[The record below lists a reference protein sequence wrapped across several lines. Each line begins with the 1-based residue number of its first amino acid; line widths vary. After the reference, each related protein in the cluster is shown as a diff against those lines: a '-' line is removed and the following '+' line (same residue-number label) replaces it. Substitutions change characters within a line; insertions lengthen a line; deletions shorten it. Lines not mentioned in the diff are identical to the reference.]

1 MACVTFRLRPGARN
15 DTTTVPF
22 LTMTQPYDVAVAGL
36 GAMGGAAAYHLARR
50 GLRVLGIDR
59 FSPPHAMGSSHGRS
73 RMIREAYF
81 EHPLYVPLV
90 QRAYE
95 LWAELERTVGHQFLL
110 QTGGL
115 MIGPENGTLVQGTIR
130 SAVEFGLPHDVIPAA
145 RLHRLYPAFAPLDGM
160 VGVLEHRAGIL
171 LPEPIVAAHLQL
183 AEAHGAELRRETHVD
198 GWERTS
204 EGIALRIGDETIVA
218 RHLVVAVGAWT
229 SPFLQSLA
237 LPLTVERQVI
247 YWFEPV
253 RFPEYHVVD
262 RMPVSIWELDDGT
275 LFYTKPDLGDGVKI
289 GIHHGGETTSPDQ
302 VDRRVSNEEDAAIYD
317 LLRRFVPFAKGH
329 LRDRA
334 TCLYTNTP
342 DSDFILDRHPDC
354 DEVIVLSPCSGH
366 GFKFASVVGEI
377 AADLVTTGSTRFDL
391 SQFSLSRFTSPS
403 L

>member
-1 MACVTFRLRPGARN
+1 
-15 DTTTVPF
+15 
-22 LTMTQPYDVAVAGL
+22 MTQPYDVAVAGL
-36 GAMGGAAAYHLARR
+36 GAMGSAAVYHLARR

-59 FSPPHAMGSSHGRS
+59 FSPPHDMGSSHGRS

-115 MIGPENGTLVQGTIR
+115 MIGPEHGTLVQGTIR
-130 SAVEFGLPHDVIPAA
+130 SAVDFGLQHEVIPAA
-145 RLHRLYPAFAPLDGM
+145 QLHRRYPAFAPLDGM

-171 LPEPIVAAHLQL
+171 LPEAIVAAHLQL
-183 AEAHGAELRRETHVD
+183 AEEHGAELRRDTVVE
-198 GWERTS
+198 GWEKTAQ
-204 EGIALRIGDETIVA
+204 GIELRVAGETVVA
-218 RHLVVAVGAWT
+218 RHLVVAVGAWAA
-229 SPFLQSLA
+229 SFLRSLA

-247 YWFEPV
+247 YWFDPV
-253 RFPEYHVVD
+253 RFPEYHLAD
-262 RMPVSIWELDDGT
+262 RMPVSIWELEDGT
-275 LFYTKPDLGDGVKI
+275 FFYTKPDLGDGVKI
-289 GIHHGGETTSPDQ
+289 GIHHGGMLTSPEQ
-302 VDRRVSNEEDAAIYD
+302 VDRRISNEEDAAIYD

-342 DSDFILDRHPDC
+342 DSDFILDRHPELED
-354 DEVIVLSPCSGH
+354 VIVLSPCSGH
-366 GFKFASVVGEI
+366 GFKFCSAVGEI
-377 AADLVTTGSTRFDL
+377 AADLVEHGTSRFDL
-391 SQFSLSRFTSPS
+391 SPFSLKRF